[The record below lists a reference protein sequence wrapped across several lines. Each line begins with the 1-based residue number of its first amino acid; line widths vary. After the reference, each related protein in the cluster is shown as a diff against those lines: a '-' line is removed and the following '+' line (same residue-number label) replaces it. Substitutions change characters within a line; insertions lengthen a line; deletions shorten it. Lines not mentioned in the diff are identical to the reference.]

1 MSLIMKQIIFSN
13 IIFLTFLLIA
23 CNGSS
28 TKVTVKDSPNQITI
42 IVSNAPCFKEE
53 LKLDMGG
60 LMSKPRPDIFFQST
74 VKGELIPPIQKISND
89 TIRIK
94 TQSKTILIN
103 HKYNIIGSYEYLA
116 NNGDTLLFSYNGEIP
131 TAKIM
136 NRKTLDFDLNFQLF
150 AGGSSLDNN
159 NFSSLILFNHPWV
172 SIKIANGEIGKQIR
186 DIKAH
191 YYQKTLI
198 DLRLENHL
206 LDSLLLKK
214 KISSNIHAFYKD
226 RIQYDTLSLMLNDN
240 RFSDQQ
246 LEQYIKNHNDSIS
259 TIVFSLYHSWI
270 YNVASKYF
278 NKKVRTIELG
288 NGSIYNYKSVFDS
301 ICACPF
307 LKSNLRD
314 NLLFQ
319 NTMLIAENFSL
330 NDFKTYFNK
339 LEKATNDTARIS
351 QIRKKYFL
359 NFSSERNEEK
369 QMYLLSL
376 NKQKFTM
383 EDVVKKHK
391 GKLIYV
397 DFWASWCSP
406 CRELFPYSQKRQ
418 AEFKDKNVVFIYLSI
433 DKDFDQWQKAVKE
446 EKMDYYPESYLVIN
460 PNSSLFFKELNI
472 KAIPRY
478 IMYDQAG
485 QLAHKNAP
493 SPKANEL
500 PNIIEKLLSKAK

>member
-1 MSLIMKQIIFSN
+1 MKQTIFSN
-13 IIFLTFLLIA
+13 IIFLTFLIIA
-23 CNGSS
+23 CNGGP
-28 TKVTVKDSPNQITI
+28 TKVTDKDSPNQITI
-42 IVSNAPCFKEE
+42 IVSNAPCLKEE
-53 LKLDMGG
+53 LKLDIGG
-60 LMSKPRPDIFFQST
+60 FMSSPRPDIIFQST
-74 VKGELIPPIQKISND
+74 VKEEVIPAIQKISND

-94 TQSKTILIN
+94 THSETILIN
-103 HKYNIIGSYEYLA
+103 HKFNVISSYEYCA
-116 NNGDTLLFSYNGEIP
+116 NNGDTLLFSYNGEVP
-131 TAKIM
+131 TAKII
-136 NRKTLDFDLNFQLF
+136 NRKTLEFDLNFQLF
-150 AGGSSLDNN
+150 ARGSSLDNN
-159 NFSSLILFNHPWV
+159 NFSSKDIYYTPFAFAKNTKVEL
-172 SIKIANGEIGKQIR
+172 GKQIR
-186 DIKAH
+186 EIKAH

-198 DLRLENHL
+198 DLRKENQL

-214 KISSNIHAFYKD
+214 RISSNIHAFYKD

-259 TIVFSLYHSWI
+259 TIAFSLYHSWI
-270 YNVASKYF
+270 YNLASKYF

-288 NGSIYNYKSVFDS
+288 NGWIYNYKSAFDS

-307 LKSNLRD
+307 LNGNLRD

-339 LEKATNDTARIS
+339 LEKATSDTARIS
-351 QIRKKYFL
+351 QIRKRYFL
-359 NFSSERNEEK
+359 NFSNERNEEK
-369 QMYLLSL
+369 QLYLLSL

-391 GKLIYV
+391 GKIIYV

-406 CRELFPYSQKRQ
+406 CRELFPYSHKRQ

-460 PNSSLFFKELNI
+460 PNSSLFFKELNV
-472 KAIPRY
+472 KSIPRY
-478 IMYDQAG
+478 IMYDQTG
-485 QLAHKNAP
+485 KLVHKNAP
-493 SPKANEL
+493 NPKADEL
-500 PNIIEKLLSKAK
+500 PKIINKLRLI

>member
-1 MSLIMKQIIFSN
+1 MKQIIFSN

-23 CNGSS
+23 CNDGS
-28 TKVTVKDSPNQITI
+28 TKATDNDSPNQITI
-42 IVSNAPCFKEE
+42 IVSNAPSLKDEM
-53 LKLDMGG
+53 KLDIGG
-60 LMSKPRPDIFFQST
+60 YYGKSRPDIFFQST
-74 VKGELIPPIQKISND
+74 VKGELIPPIPKISND
-89 TIRIK
+89 TIRIE

-103 HKYNIIGSYEYLA
+103 HKYNVFGSYEYLA

-136 NRKTLDFDLNFQLF
+136 NRKTLDYDLNFQLF
-150 AGGSSLDNN
+150 ARGSSLDNN
-159 NFSSLILFNHPWV
+159 NFSSLIFFNHPWV

-186 DIKAH
+186 DIKVH

-198 DLRLENHL
+198 DLRKEKQI

-246 LEQYIKNHNDSIS
+246 LEQYLKNHNDSIS
-259 TIVFSLYHSWI
+259 TIAFSLYRSWI
-270 YNVASKYF
+270 NNVASKYF
-278 NKKVRTIELG
+278 NKKALMIRSG
-288 NGSIYNYKSVFDS
+288 NGSIYNHKSVFDS

-307 LKSNLRD
+307 LIGNLRD
-314 NLLFQ
+314 SLLFQ
-319 NTMLIAENFSL
+319 NTMLIAKHFSL

-339 LEKATNDTARIS
+339 LGKVTNDTARIS

-369 QMYLLSL
+369 QMYLMSL

-391 GKLIYV
+391 DKIIYV

-406 CRELFPYSQKRQ
+406 CRELFPYSHKLQ
-418 AEFKDKNVVFIYLSI
+418 AEFKDKDVVFIYLSI

-460 PNSSLFFKELNI
+460 PNSSLFFKELSI
-472 KAIPRY
+472 KTIPRF
-478 IMYDQAG
+478 IIYDQTG
-485 QLAHKNAP
+485 QLVHKNAP

-500 PNIIEKLLSKAK
+500 SKIIEEFLSKAK